1 MKTNAS
7 LNDQLKY
14 LKLAFFRQ
22 HHQELAA
29 EAAQN
34 NSSHQDYLRQLVT
47 GETQRRFDHGT
58 QRRIKTARFPMIKT
72 LADFNWSWPKTINQ
86 AQIQLLFQLDFIDKG
101 ANVIFIGGVG
111 LGKTHLA
118 IALGYAAC
126 LQGHPVLF
134 SSAIGLINSLHS
146 LKGPHFQKQLAK
158 FLRCRGK
165 CDLAGG
171 RPGGDPGPHDA
182 RVALLVVD
190 EIGFLPID
198 KQGADLLFQVISE
211 RYQRSAPIVL
221 TSNLV
226 FSQWPGIF
234 NHEAATTSAVL
245 DRLLHRAEVIEIHG
259 RSFRTRNNQ
268 TPKSD
273 A

>member
-158 FLRCRGK
+158 FLR
-165 CDLAGG
+165 
-171 RPGGDPGPHDA
+171 PS
-182 RVALLVVD
+182 LLVVD

>member
-1 MKTNAS
+1 MKTNDS

-22 HHQELAA
+22 HHQDLAT
-29 EAAQN
+29 AAAKN
-34 NSSHQDYLRQLVT
+34 NDSHQDYLRQLVA

-126 LQGHPVLF
+126 LQGQRVLF
-134 SSAIGLINSLHS
+134 TSAIGLINSLHS
-146 LKGPHFQKQLAK
+146 LKGPHFQKQLNK
-158 FLRCRGK
+158 FLR
-165 CDLAGG
+165 
-171 RPGGDPGPHDA
+171 PS
-182 RVALLVVD
+182 LLVVD
-190 EIGFLPID
+190 EVGFLPID

-211 RYQRSAPIVL
+211 RYQRAAPIVL

-234 NHEAATTSAVL
+234 NHEAATTAAVL
-245 DRLLHRAEVIEIHG
+245 DRLLHRAEIIEIHG
-259 RSFRTRNNQ
+259 RSFRTRDSQ
-268 TPKSD
+268 SPKSN

>member
-1 MKTNAS
+1 MKNQAP
-7 LNDQLKY
+7 LDDQLKY
-14 LKLAFFRQ
+14 LKLSFFRQ
-22 HHQELAA
+22 HHQDLAA
-29 EAAQN
+29 EAAKN
-34 NSSHQDYLRQLVT
+34 NGSHQDYLHQLVA

-58 QRRIKTARFPMIKT
+58 QRRLKAARFPMIKT
-72 LADFNWSWPKTINQ
+72 LADFNWSWPKAINQ

-101 ANVIFIGGVG
+101 TNVIFLGGVG

-134 SSAIGLINSLHS
+134 TSAIGLINSLHS
-146 LKGPHFQKQLAK
+146 LKGPNFQKQLNK
-158 FLRCRGK
+158 FLR
-165 CDLAGG
+165 
-171 RPGGDPGPHDA
+171 PS
-182 RVALLVVD
+182 LLVMD
-190 EIGFLPID
+190 EVGFLPID

-211 RYQRSAPIVL
+211 RYQRTAPIIL

-234 NHEAATTSAVL
+234 NNEATTTAAVL
-245 DRLLHRAEVIEIHG
+245 DRLLHRAEIIEIHG
-259 RSFRTRNNQ
+259 RSFRTRQ
-268 TPKSD
+268 TPPPKPN

>member
-22 HHQELAA
+22 YHQELAA
-29 EAAQN
+29 ETAKN
-34 NSSHQDYLRQLVT
+34 NGSHQDYLRQLVT

-58 QRRIKTARFPMIKT
+58 QRRIKAARFPMIKT

-101 ANVIFIGGVG
+101 VNVIFLGGVG

-126 LQGHPVLF
+126 LQGYPVLF

-158 FLRCRGK
+158 FLR
-165 CDLAGG
+165 
-171 RPGGDPGPHDA
+171 P
-182 RVALLVVD
+182 ALLVVD
-190 EIGFLPID
+190 EVGFLPID

>member
-1 MKTNAS
+1 MKTHAS

-22 HHQELAA
+22 HHQDLAA
-29 EAAQN
+29 EAAKN
-34 NSSHQDYLRQLVT
+34 NWPHQDYLRQLVA

-58 QRRIKTARFPMIKT
+58 QRRLKAARFPMVKT
-72 LADFNWSWPKTINQ
+72 LADFNWNWPKTINQ
-86 AQIQLLFQLDFIDKG
+86 SQIQLLFQLDFIDKG
-101 ANVIFIGGVG
+101 ANIIFLGGVG

-118 IALGYAAC
+118 IALGYTAC
-126 LQGHPVLF
+126 LQGHRVLF
-134 SSAIGLINSLHS
+134 TSAIGLINTLHS

-158 FLRCRGK
+158 FLR
-165 CDLAGG
+165 
-171 RPGGDPGPHDA
+171 PS
-182 RVALLVVD
+182 LLVVD
-190 EIGFLPID
+190 EVGFLPID

-211 RYQRSAPIVL
+211 RYQRSASIVL

-226 FSQWPGIF
+226 FSQWPAIF
-234 NHEAATTSAVL
+234 NHEATTTAAVL

-268 TPKSD
+268 PPKTD

>member
-158 FLRCRGK
+158 FLR
-165 CDLAGG
+165 
-171 RPGGDPGPHDA
+171 PS
-182 RVALLVVD
+182 LLVVD

-226 FSQWPGIF
+226 FSQWSGIF

>member
-158 FLRCRGK
+158 FLR
-165 CDLAGG
+165 
-171 RPGGDPGPHDA
+171 PS
-182 RVALLVVD
+182 LLVVD

-211 RYQRSAPIVL
+211 RYQRNAPIVL